1 MGEVV
6 RLAKDGEEQFI
17 VHPYGW
23 EKGTSKKTERSFCA
37 KNYQDCILI
46 LLFTYFNH

>member
-17 VHPYGW
+17 VQPYGW
-23 EKGTSKKTERSFCA
+23 EKGIMVKENGKESM
-37 KNYQDCILI
+37 NP
-46 LLFTYFNH
+46 